1 MCACPHDPVILFCYY
16 LYYNVAYKMV
26 SGRGQVLRYIYI
38 GGTWHVACN
47 FQPLFGGVIFLARG
61 CNISDIMMQAKTC
74 NYPVDIVLIPIK
86 SLQTLSRVWSAGSKC
101 SNVLYTH
108 VAIGNHKETTT
119 RLRLFFSS
127 HNANPRHRD
136 KTKHMSIRRKTQLRF
151 RRLTISKR

>member
-1 MCACPHDPVILFCYY
+1 MHVCMPSRSSDSVLLLSLLQCSLQDGEWPWASIALY
-16 LYYNVAYKMV
+16 LYWRDVTCCLQF
-26 SGRGQVLRYIYI
+26 STFIWG
-38 GGTWHVACN
+38 
-47 FQPLFGGVIFLARG
+47 FIFLARG

-151 RRLTISKR
+151 RRLTIS